1 MFCSATKTHNCRGPT
16 SIRGEPMSVSV
27 CIEAAGRTH
36 VGQVRQRNE
45 DAFYVGE
52 HLVAIADGMG
62 GHVAGDVASTTAIE
76 AVRDYDRPT
85 ASSPSDLVTTLVEA
99 VDAANKALRAS
110 ITVEP
115 ALAGMGTTLVAL
127 LWSGQSIAV
136 ASIGDSRIYRL
147 RGGRTEPITDDH
159 VYGRLV
165 SGAAR
170 VPALPERLA
179 RFLNGRPDGVSA
191 DVTVREMLPGDRY
204 LLCSDGLSSYVPHV
218 QIHGALTQIADP
230 RQAADHLV
238 EAANAIG
245 GEDNVTVIVLDVQG

>member
-1 MFCSATKTHNCRGPT
+1 MT
-16 SIRGEPMSVSV
+16 VSV
-27 CIEAAGRTH
+27 GVEAAGRTH
-36 VGQVRQRNE
+36 VGQVRKRNE
-45 DAFYVGE
+45 DAFYLGE
-52 HLVAIADGMG
+52 HLVAVADGMG

-76 AVRDYDRPT
+76 AVRAYDQLTGPSPT
-85 ASSPSDLVTTLVEA
+85 ALVTALVDA

-110 ITVEP
+110 VAMEP
-115 ALAGMGTTLVAL
+115 GLAGMGTTLVAL
-127 LWSGQSIAV
+127 LWSGQSVAV

-147 RGGRTEPITDDH
+147 RAGMTVQITDDH

-170 VPALPERLA
+170 VPALPERLS

-218 QIHGALTQIADP
+218 QIHNALTQIADP
-230 RQAADHLV
+230 GQAADRLV
-238 EAANAIG
+238 EAANALG
-245 GEDNVTVIVLDVQG
+245 GKDNVTVIVLDVQG